1 MVGYSFIA
9 WVVNGHAMM
18 DRMAMVPSF
27 KKLSLVENT
36 DTEQVISG
44 AGATQ
49 EKFSFL
55 WETATDNV
63 QS

>member
-1 MVGYSFIA
+1 
-9 WVVNGHAMM
+9 MM